1 MVGWP
6 SWRAG
11 CCQRAAHGSCRREA
25 PSALISLFRNPL
37 PQPATAGAW
46 DWTIVAGVP
55 AILQQ
60 EGCGPA
66 VFEASV
72 RPGYQVVPLLLAFE
86 KGNPCLWPRP
96 SIRSTDLTQRT
107 AAHAAVCSRS
117 SRADSRP
124 CAAQPRATCPARDH
138 GDPMGPRSRRSSS
151 LANQLPFVH
160 HGRPPRAKLCF
171 SRVGITIHG
180 HAWHGTTGPWGRVD
194 MGRGGEYG
202 EDGEFHSTT
211 TDSWQRPGRLP
222 CILASS
228 GWTPPTLLG
237 LDGSLGFPWMMAR
250 STGSETP
257 SPR

>member
-60 EGCGPA
+60 EGCGPP

-72 RPGYQVVPLLLAFE
+72 RPGYQVVPLLLEFE

-107 AAHAAVCSRS
+107 AAHAAVGQVALTAALAPPNPAPPARLVIMEIRWGRGPAVRPVWPTSCRS
-117 SRADSRP
+117 SILGARPAQNSVSPESASRFT
-124 CAAQPRATCPARDH
+124 ATHD
-138 GDPMGPRSRRSSS
+138 
-151 LANQLPFVH
+151 
-160 HGRPPRAKLCF
+160 
-171 SRVGITIHG
+171 
-180 HAWHGTTGPWGRVD
+180 GTTGPWGRVD

-222 CILASS
+222 CVLASS

-237 LDGSLGFPWMMAR
+237 LDGSLGFL
-250 STGSETP
+250 G
-257 SPR
+257 